1 VITQINHGA
10 LHFFD
15 ESLRIYT
22 QAPKVLIMGFS
33 LYQVDDLNEAEIEC
47 EL

>member
-15 ESLRIYT
+15 EGFKIHKY
-22 QAPKVLIMGFS
+22 QKVLIVGFS
-33 LYQVDDLNEAEIEC
+33 LYQLDDLNEAEIEC